1 MEDSVFY
8 RFIIST
14 PKSMAIAA
22 FTMLAF
28 GHQAHAACTPIE
40 RAEMVRAGMT
50 GQEVRAVCDSNDGQQ
65 QDAVSDRNVVETP
78 VVESPA
84 QPPLQKQAH
93 IAPTPMPK
101 KQDPVFKHFQLGIAS
116 YATAIAYDSIWVEDD
131 AYSGIGFFGTIAI
144 NDNIAIRGLIA
155 DQTHADDSSVSITTR
170 DIYLLLG
177 AGLATEGGK
186 LYLNIGRYNESW
198 SGSFGSSANAS
209 GTLFGLGLGRSWNAL
224 TLDFWLNF
232 RSTDDYEKY
241 TGVEAASASAALA
254 LGLRF

>member
-1 MEDSVFY
+1 MEDSVFH
-8 RFIIST
+8 RSIST

-22 FTMLAF
+22 FTMFALV
-28 GHQAHAACTPIE
+28 HQVQAACTPIE

-50 GQEVRAVCDSNDGQQ
+50 GQEVRSVCDSKDGQQ
-65 QDAVSDRNVVETP
+65 DTVSDKDVVETS

-84 QPPLQKQAH
+84 QPPLQKQAR

-101 KQDPVFKHFQLGIAS
+101 KQDPVFKHIQLGIAS
-116 YATAIAYDSIWVEDD
+116 YATSIAYDSIWEEDD

-155 DQTHADDSSVSITTR
+155 DQTHADDSSVSVITK
-170 DIYLLLG
+170 DVYLLLG

-186 LYLNIGRYNESW
+186 LYLNIGRYNERW

-209 GTLFGLGLGRSWNAL
+209 GTLFGFGLGRSWNAL